1 MNKLYKIFIFVILVF
16 LIIGVVNAAASVDS
30 YSNDTIKGIES
41 HDIYDRATND
51 NLEDKI
57 VKDDTKNIKK
67 AQSSKNIY
75 VNQETGDDI
84 NGLGTKDKPFES
96 LNNAIYYAENNDN
109 IILTSDLCL
118 IKSWNDV
125 PTDIYTNITI
135 SSSLKNKT
143 TIYCGSM
150 DEYKQGVSFGSFNDI
165 FNITKGCNVKFYN
178 LKFNRINAR
187 TVIDNH
193 GLVTIDKCDFI
204 NCSDG
209 FGDANSAI
217 IVNYNKMNIT
227 NSNFKNNRGMGGCHG
242 TIFNKGM
249 LNISNSN
256 FTNNSA
262 DNKGGSIFNEGSLQ
276 IKNSKFIN
284 NSIESYSDTKEGWSI
299 YNNKTLSVTNTY
311 FEGNYAINGSQIAN
325 YGNASI
331 NNCEFKNTRYSLT
344 HLIYNNKQKTQSQMI
359 ISNSIFNNL
368 TGVNIFNKAI
378 LNIDNCKIQNIRSGS
393 AIIENHEMLDLTNN
407 KILDRHDVSY
417 IIDNKGKLTA
427 NNNLFKNTSD
437 GFGVININGS
447 DKSVISRNIFDSH
460 EGLDSTIHI
469 IKSKETIINYN
480 TFINNKVEL
489 RPGGTIFSNCTGV
502 DIAYNKFI
510 KNSAPAGAGIY
521 NGGNNVKIRYNNF
534 TANKATTKCYSVN
547 NKGKRLTITGNVN
560 YYGTKYPST
569 IENTGNDVSI
579 SNNRFEDNIKTITTT
594 TTVNPIKSTIG
605 EKLILKALVKDNTGT
620 RVDGGRVIFKL
631 NGITLKDNGKFTGS
645 TNPLKVYVS
654 NGEAITTITTDLSM
668 KNVKTFTASYIGT
681 NIYNKSASNTAKAE
695 IKLRTASITVTSNT
709 KTIKQGQTLTLTAKI
724 YDTTNGGRTTNLVKY
739 ADEFVY
745 FKVNNITL
753 KDSKGQMLKVKIVNG
768 TATTKYTI
776 PLGLSGITDGRSMN
790 IKNHTILAGFYNKNY
805 QENIRN
811 TNTFQVERS
820 NITITI
826 SNATVNKKTHKLSLT
841 ATIKDYL
848 GNIVKGPN
856 KCVIKINGVTL
867 KNGTQPMY
875 YYSTNGILSIKDIN
889 IPSYNKYNNIEIVTQ
904 DRLAYKSQR
913 NTTTKINIIPKEELK
928 VVIANKTYDLILNN
942 NTAGSKF
949 KKLLP
954 QTYTMSELNGNE
966 KYVYLNTSLTSNPVN
981 VGKINAG
988 DLMLYQNN
996 CIVIFYKTFNTTYS
1010 YTPLG
1015 HVNNLGN
1022 LGSSDVIV
1030 KFVKS

>member
-1 MNKLYKIFIFVILVF
+1 
-16 LIIGVVNAAASVDS
+16 
-30 YSNDTIKGIES
+30 
-41 HDIYDRATND
+41 
-51 NLEDKI
+51 
-57 VKDDTKNIKK
+57 
-67 AQSSKNIY
+67 
-75 VNQETGDDI
+75 
-84 NGLGTKDKPFES
+84 
-96 LNNAIYYAENNDN
+96 
-109 IILTSDLCL
+109 
-118 IKSWNDV
+118 
-125 PTDIYTNITI
+125 
-135 SSSLKNKT
+135 
-143 TIYCGSM
+143 
-150 DEYKQGVSFGSFNDI
+150 
-165 FNITKGCNVKFYN
+165 
-178 LKFNRINAR
+178 
-187 TVIDNH
+187 
-193 GLVTIDKCDFI
+193 
-204 NCSDG
+204 
-209 FGDANSAI
+209 
-217 IVNYNKMNIT
+217 
-227 NSNFKNNRGMGGCHG
+227 
-242 TIFNKGM
+242 
-249 LNISNSN
+249 
-256 FTNNSA
+256 
-262 DNKGGSIFNEGSLQ
+262 
-276 IKNSKFIN
+276 
-284 NSIESYSDTKEGWSI
+284 
-299 YNNKTLSVTNTY
+299 
-311 FEGNYAINGSQIAN
+311 
-325 YGNASI
+325 
-331 NNCEFKNTRYSLT
+331 
-344 HLIYNNKQKTQSQMI
+344 MI

>member
-209 FGDANSAI
+209 FGDADSAI

-242 TIFNKGM
+242 TLFNKGM

-284 NSIESYSDTKEGWSI
+284 NSIESYSDAKEGGAI

-325 YGNASI
+325 YANASI

>member
-16 LIIGVVNAAASVDS
+16 LIIGVVNAASVDS
-30 YSNDTIKGIES
+30 YSNDTSQSIES
-41 HDIYDRATND
+41 HDVYDRATDD

-118 IKSWNDV
+118 IKSWKEV

-209 FGDANSAI
+209 FGDADSAI

-242 TIFNKGM
+242 TLFNKGM

-284 NSIESYSDTKEGWSI
+284 NSIESYSDAKEGGAI

-378 LNIDNCKIQNIRSGS
+378 LNIDNCKIQNIRSGN

>member
-1 MNKLYKIFIFVILVF
+1 
-16 LIIGVVNAAASVDS
+16 
-30 YSNDTIKGIES
+30 
-41 HDIYDRATND
+41 
-51 NLEDKI
+51 
-57 VKDDTKNIKK
+57 
-67 AQSSKNIY
+67 
-75 VNQETGDDI
+75 
-84 NGLGTKDKPFES
+84 
-96 LNNAIYYAENNDN
+96 
-109 IILTSDLCL
+109 
-118 IKSWNDV
+118 
-125 PTDIYTNITI
+125 
-135 SSSLKNKT
+135 
-143 TIYCGSM
+143 
-150 DEYKQGVSFGSFNDI
+150 
-165 FNITKGCNVKFYN
+165 
-178 LKFNRINAR
+178 
-187 TVIDNH
+187 
-193 GLVTIDKCDFI
+193 
-204 NCSDG
+204 
-209 FGDANSAI
+209 
-217 IVNYNKMNIT
+217 
-227 NSNFKNNRGMGGCHG
+227 
-242 TIFNKGM
+242 
-249 LNISNSN
+249 
-256 FTNNSA
+256 
-262 DNKGGSIFNEGSLQ
+262 
-276 IKNSKFIN
+276 
-284 NSIESYSDTKEGWSI
+284 
-299 YNNKTLSVTNTY
+299 
-311 FEGNYAINGSQIAN
+311 
-325 YGNASI
+325 
-331 NNCEFKNTRYSLT
+331 
-344 HLIYNNKQKTQSQMI
+344 MI

-407 KILDRHDVSY
+407 KILDCHDVSY

-437 GFGVININGS
+437 GFSVININES

-469 IKSKETIINYN
+469 TKSKETIINYN

-489 RPGGTIFSNCTGV
+489 RPGGTISSNCSGV

-510 KNSAPAGAGIY
+510 KNTAPAGAGIY

-534 TANKATTKCYSVN
+534 TANKATTKGYSVN
-547 NKGKRLTITGNVN
+547 NKGKQLTTTGNVN

-579 SNNRFEDNIKTITTT
+579 SNNIFEDTIKTITTT

-605 EKLILKALVKDNTGT
+605 EKLTLKALVKDNTGT
-620 RVDGGRVIFKL
+620 RIEGGRVIFKL

-654 NGEAITTITTDLSM
+654 NGEAITTIITDLSM
-668 KNVKTFTASYIGT
+668 KNVKTLTASYIGT

-695 IKLRTASITVTSNT
+695 IKLRTASLTVTSNT

-724 YDTTNGGRTTNLVKY
+724 YDTTNGGRTSNLAKY

-805 QENIRN
+805 MENIRN
-811 TNTFQVERS
+811 TSTFQVERS

-826 SNATVNKKTHKLSLT
+826 SNATVNKNTHKLSLT

-867 KNGTQPMY
+867 KNGTKPIY

-889 IPSYNKYNNIEIVTQ
+889 IPSYNKYNSIEIVTQ

-913 NTTTKINIIPKEELK
+913 NTTTVIK
-928 VVIANKTYDLILNN
+928 VVK
-942 NTAGSKF
+942 
-949 KKLLP
+949 
-954 QTYTMSELNGNE
+954 
-966 KYVYLNTSLTSNPVN
+966 
-981 VGKINAG
+981 
-988 DLMLYQNN
+988 
-996 CIVIFYKTFNTTYS
+996 
-1010 YTPLG
+1010 
-1015 HVNNLGN
+1015 
-1022 LGSSDVIV
+1022 
-1030 KFVKS
+1030 